1 MCTYTGPAPGAAPG
15 PCTQTAGYISKAEI
29 NDIIAHHPGV
39 QAFHDA
45 ASDSDVVVYD
55 SVQWIAYMS
64 DATKATRTAM
74 YKGLNMGGVSDWAVD
89 LQAYLAPPS
98 PTAPTPP
105 AESGN
110 FSDPIGP
117 NGWMNPY
124 LQNCTIEQADM
135 INEAWLEAA
144 TLAQYHYEWW
154 ANQKWQD
161 AMTLYVGENSKNDY
175 PYVVFCPLWFSEK
188 LISLRNKTGTANG
201 DINMQTTMDYWRPVR
216 ARSIFHETY
225 HWKTTVSEPRCLD
238 YAYKALAVTNL
249 ANYRPDMTNVVM
261 LLSIGALTSG
271 GDDAADDDD
280 IILLTDTAGSLS
292 LTDALKSKG
301 EHVAKKKAR
310 RGNLARKATT
320 PSAAA

>member
-1 MCTYTGPAPGAAPG
+1 DCTGPMCTYTGPAPGAAPG
-15 PCTQTAGYISKAEI
+15 PCTETAGYISKAEI

-39 QAFHDA
+39 QTFHDA

-89 LQAYLAPPS
+89 LQASLAPPS

-161 AMTLYVGENSKNDY
+161 AMTLYVGENSKMTSKPCVSKKENGELTKRKNSSWITGKG
-175 PYVVFCPLWFSEK
+175 PLYSGFPSSMTSRPGPRTDQLSRK
-188 LISLRNKTGTANG
+188 RRN
-201 DINMQTTMDYWRPVR
+201 
-216 ARSIFHETY
+216 
-225 HWKTTVSEPRCLD
+225 
-238 YAYKALAVTNL
+238 
-249 ANYRPDMTNVVM
+249 
-261 LLSIGALTSG
+261 
-271 GDDAADDDD
+271 
-280 IILLTDTAGSLS
+280 
-292 LTDALKSKG
+292 
-301 EHVAKKKAR
+301 
-310 RGNLARKATT
+310 
-320 PSAAA
+320 